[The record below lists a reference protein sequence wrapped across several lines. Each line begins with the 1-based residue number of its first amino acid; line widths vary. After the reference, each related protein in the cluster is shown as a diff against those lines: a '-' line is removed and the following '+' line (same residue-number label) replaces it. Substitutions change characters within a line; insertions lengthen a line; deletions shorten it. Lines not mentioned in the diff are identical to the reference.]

1 MEKTFKDYHLGE
13 KILTSSI
20 TVTESHIVNFASYT
34 GDFYPLHMD
43 EEYAKNSMFKGRIAH
58 GPLIFSLS
66 VGLVGM
72 TGYYKDSIIAFVG
85 GDEMRFFNPVKI
97 GDTIRVEVEVVGK
110 VETSRPERGIVK
122 FKYTVLNQ
130 NNVKIMSIIMSQMV
144 HKKI

>member
-1 MEKTFKDYHLGE
+1 MEKTFIDYQLGE
-13 KILTSSI
+13 KIVTSSI

-43 EEYAKNSMFKGRIAH
+43 EEFAKASMFKGRIAH

-72 TGYYKDSIIAFVG
+72 TGYYKDSIIAFVA

-97 GDTIRVEVEVVGK
+97 GDTIKVEVEVVEK
-110 VETSRPERGIVK
+110 VETSKPERGIVK

-130 NNVKIMSIIMSQMV
+130 NNVKVMSIVMSQMV
-144 HKKI
+144 HKKH

>member
-13 KILTSSI
+13 KILTSCI
-20 TVTESHIVNFASYT
+20 TVTESHVVNFASYT

-43 EEYAKNSMFKGRIAH
+43 EEFAKTSMFKGRIAH

-85 GDEMRFFNPVKI
+85 GDEMRFFNPVMI
-97 GDTIRVEVEVVGK
+97 GDTIKVEVEVVEK
-110 VETSRPERGIVK
+110 METSKPGKGIIK
-122 FKYTVLNQ
+122 FKYTVYNQ
-130 NNVKIMSIIMSQMV
+130 NKVKIMSIVMSQMV
-144 HKKI
+144 HRGQ

>member
-1 MEKTFKDYHLGE
+1 MEKTFIDYQLGE
-13 KILTSSI
+13 KIVTASI

-43 EEYAKNSMFKGRIAH
+43 VEFAKASMFKGRIAH

-72 TGYYKDSIIAFVG
+72 TGYFKDSIIAFVG

-97 GDTIRVEVEVVGK
+97 GDTIKVEVEVVGK

-130 NNVKIMSIIMSQMV
+130 NNVKVMSIVMSQMV
-144 HKKI
+144 HKKH